1 MQAFTV
7 ESVAFGYPGR
17 TVFSDLSLVIPGG
30 ALTALVGSNGAG
42 KSTLLSLLAGIEKP
56 HAGRVRVHLPG
67 RPALVVQHSA
77 AAEGFP
83 VTVRGVVAMGRWGR
97 AGLLGRL
104 RAADRRAVDRA
115 MERLDIS
122 DLAGRPLGELS
133 GGQRQRALVA
143 QGLAQEANVLL
154 LDEPAAGLDEQ
165 ALSLISEALRAEAA
179 RGTTVVQATH
189 DLVSARAADHCIQ
202 LADGWAARQGQP
214 RNVLPASDSRFEP
227 VPDFA

>member
-1 MQAFTV
+1 MQAFSV

-30 ALTALVGSNGAG
+30 ALTSLVGSNGAG

-56 HAGRVRVHLPG
+56 RAGRVRAHVPG

-97 AGLLGRL
+97 TGLFGRISS
-104 RAADRRAVDRA
+104 ADRRAVDRA
-115 MERLDIS
+115 MERLGIS

-143 QGLAQEANVLL
+143 QGLAQEADILL

-165 ALSLISEALRAEAA
+165 ALTLISEALQAEAA
-179 RGTTVVQATH
+179 RGATVVQATH
-189 DLVSARAADHCIQ
+189 DLVSARAADHCIR
-202 LADGWAARQGQP
+202 LADGRAAGAGLP
-214 RNVLPASDSRFEP
+214 EDVLAGSGSGFESA
-227 VPDFA
+227 PDFA